1 MARLAA
7 GERCAPGRRAPR
19 PGEHGPTPAR
29 RAHRVAGTRGGS
41 PVAAP
46 RPCRLPVGPS
56 AIPAQLRA
64 ASTPGPAG
72 TSSWVR
78 PCARLGRRL
87 DTWASRQLAA
97 PRLRPRCVLRLAQRA
112 LTKLTR
118 VVYCMNNGGECAAN
132 CKLPPFT
139 RATASPAR
147 LRSSASMI
155 GRLPVQLDHARRQ
168 LTQARR
174 LAALIAGSTAPR
186 STSGP
191 LRSTACSTGR

>member
-1 MARLAA
+1 M
-7 GERCAPGRRAPR
+7 
-19 PGEHGPTPAR
+19 
-29 RAHRVAGTRGGS
+29 
-41 PVAAP
+41 
-46 RPCRLPVGPS
+46 GPS

-72 TSSWVR
+72 TSSRVI
-78 PCARLGRRL
+78 PGTRLGRRL

-112 LTKLTR
+112 LTKLPL

-132 CKLPPFT
+132 SKLPPFT

-168 LTQARR
+168 LTRARR
-174 LAALIAGSTAPR
+174 LAASIAGSTAPR

-191 LRSTACSTGR
+191 LRSTACSTGRRHAPGTLDSSPARSASFTRGLLDHPGQLRSSSISSPARQLQRCPKGPR